1 MYRFFY
7 LTGHYSPRDFLKVDY
22 EALSYCFVSC
32 FQIMTI
38 DFVLVRYL
46 HLMFDYMTTPLIKNL
61 HKKLERQLS
70 SDLLASIQDE
80 LRRLINMS
88 PESPL
93 YQSLKNYL
101 EWVSELPWKVKTKDV
116 LDAGIVFKKLGRVH
130 LGRLKLKSRL
140 VEYTVVGTLKNSL
153 KGLVFCFVGPPG
165 VGKSNLARAMAYALG
180 RKFIEFNLS
189 ELETEQALCGKTRE
203 GQSPT
208 PSKIIDAIKKV
219 GSRNPVI
226 LIRGLDR
233 PGTRWF
239 ADPINI
245 LLDLFDPEKN
255 VAFKDNYL
263 GIPFDLSDVLFIVTT
278 HTIDDLPQ
286 ILQEKLEIFQ
296 LNAYTPNEKLR
307 IAKKHLLPQVEKEQ
321 GLRPDQVILT
331 ARILRHL
338 IKDYTHES
346 GVHRLEYLLNR
357 IYRHAAFISVS
368 QKKLKVSINEG
379 IVTEILGPRIY
390 YPESRQRIVRPG
402 VVTGLVWTAVG
413 GDIIFIEVS
422 VMPGKGRVIL
432 TGQMGDVMKES
443 AEIALSFARSEAKR
457 FGLNIDLNDKDVH
470 VHIPYGAIQKDGPS
484 AGVTILTALYSCF
497 LKKIVPPTLTMTG
510 EISLRG
516 AVLRVGAIKEKIIAA
531 HRAGMKTVILPR
543 QNEADLIEVTEEI
556 RSQLT
561 FKFADSVDDVL
572 KIALS
577 LKSKKT
583 F

>member
-1 MYRFFY
+1 
-7 LTGHYSPRDFLKVDY
+7 
-22 EALSYCFVSC
+22 
-32 FQIMTI
+32 
-38 DFVLVRYL
+38 
-46 HLMFDYMTTPLIKNL
+46 MTTPFIKKI

-70 SDLLASIQDE
+70 SDLLASIEDE
-80 LRRLINMS
+80 LRRLSKMS

-101 EWVSELPWKVKTKDV
+101 EWVSELPWKIKTKDR
-116 LDAGIVFKKLGRVH
+116 LDAETIFKKLGHIH
-130 LGRLKLKSRL
+130 LGRLKLKSRF
-140 VEYTVVGTLKNSL
+140 VEYTVVSTLKNSL

-165 VGKSNLARAMAYALG
+165 VGKSNLARAVAYALG
-180 RKFIEFNLS
+180 RKFIDFNLS
-189 ELETEQALCGKTRE
+189 ELETEESLRGKMRE
-203 GQSPT
+203 GRSPT
-208 PSKIIDAIKKV
+208 PGKIIDAIKKS

-239 ADPINI
+239 ADPINV
-245 LLDLFDPEKN
+245 LLNLFDPEKN
-255 VAFKDNYL
+255 ALFKDNYL
-263 GIPFDLSDVLFIVTT
+263 GMPFDLSDVLFIVTSNS
-278 HTIDDLPQ
+278 IDDLPQ
-286 ILQEKLEIFQ
+286 ILQERLEIFQ
-296 LNAYTPNEKLR
+296 LNAYTPNEKFR
-307 IAKKHLLPQVEKEQ
+307 IARKHLLSQVEIAQ
-321 GLRPDQVILT
+321 GLKPNQVILD
-331 ARILRHL
+331 ALILRHL

-346 GVHRLEYLLNR
+346 GVHRLEHLLNR

-368 QKKLKVSINEG
+368 EKKLKVSINEG
-379 IVTEILGPRIY
+379 MVTEVLGPRIY
-390 YPESRQRIVRPG
+390 YPESRQRNVRPG

-413 GDIIFIEVS
+413 GDIIFIETS
-422 VMPGKGRVIL
+422 AMPGKGRIIL

-457 FGLNIDLNDKDVH
+457 FGIEIDLNDKDVH

-484 AGVTILTALYSCF
+484 AGVTILTALYSLF
-497 LKKIVPPTLTMTG
+497 SKKIVPPTLTMTG

-531 HRAGMKTVILPR
+531 HRAGMKTVILPK

-561 FKFADSVDDVL
+561 FKFADSIDDVL
-572 KIALS
+572 KFALS
-577 LKSKKT
+577 LKSKKN